1 MSNHDTGPPC
11 GEQRFTELFAETY
24 ASVLRFIQRRV
35 HPSHAED
42 IASEV
47 FLVAWRRLADV
58 PEDPD
63 DARAWLFGVARL
75 TLLSGVRGQLRQ
87 QALAVRVAENGLGQG
102 SDSIGFDPDLVARRL
117 DLAQAWRRLSTAHQE
132 ALSLTVWDGLDSPR
146 AARVLGIS
154 PVAYRLR
161 LSRARRALRALAES
175 LPQARREELPEAET
189 SRSTS

>member
-117 DLAQAWRRLSTAHQE
+117 DLAQAWRRSPSTAASSSHE
-132 ALSLTVWDGLDSPR
+132 SRPLPTAASGRHPPRDAWYAAHWPSPR
-146 AARVLGIS
+146 PR
-154 PVAYRLR
+154 P
-161 LSRARRALRALAES
+161 
-175 LPQARREELPEAET
+175 
-189 SRSTS
+189 